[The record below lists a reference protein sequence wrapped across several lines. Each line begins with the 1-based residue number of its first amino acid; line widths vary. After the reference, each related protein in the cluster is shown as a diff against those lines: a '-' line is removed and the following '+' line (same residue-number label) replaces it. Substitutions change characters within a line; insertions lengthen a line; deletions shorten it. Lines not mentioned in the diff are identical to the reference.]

1 MAREWTRKSIEELAR
16 SVYGRMGG
24 GGSDV
29 HILPYVFGDA
39 KGTAIHDS
47 QGRIYRTGWHLWGV
61 YSGEH
66 IDGNAD
72 WFQYTLYDQYRE
84 CETNTIPVPTIID
97 DYYGL
102 VNVKFDGYTYVKG
115 GTQRL
120 ALNIGSIVT
129 PTTVNP
135 PYYYDPEYVSH
146 LTIIEPGNSTRLLLK
161 LYNDMT
167 NPHPTFLATSLREF
181 TYGKEI
187 AVFNSGAGDDL
198 VVIVPME
205 IIRRAVVAD
214 SHVKCYLYN
223 KDANIDDMVNL
234 SNQAIVDSN
243 NNVLAYGTVSQPML
257 AGMKHLYT
265 TLPVL
270 YLPTTTPTLPY
281 AKHIYDDLNNTPMEY
296 GHVSMYLSFYV
307 SQFTGK
313 NMTVEDVVKKIVEE
327 CGMNTIGEGDPM
339 NIVIDSYI

>member
-24 GGSDV
+24 GSDV

-39 KGTAIHDS
+39 KGSAIHDS
-47 QGRIYRTGWHLWGV
+47 RGTIYRTGWHLWGI

-72 WFQYTLYDQYRE
+72 WFEYTLYYKYRE

-97 DYYGL
+97 SDDGL
-102 VNVKFDGYTYVKG
+102 VNVKFDGYTYIKG
-115 GTQRL
+115 GAQRL

-146 LTIIEPGNSTRLLLK
+146 LTIIQPGNSPRLLLK

-187 AVFNSGAGDDL
+187 AVFSSGGGDDL

-205 IIRRAVVAD
+205 IIRRANVAD
-214 SHVKCYLYN
+214 SHVKCYLYD

-243 NNVLAYGTVSQPML
+243 NNVLAYGTVSHPML

-270 YLPTTTPTLPY
+270 YLPTTTPLLPY

-307 SQFTGK
+307 DQFTGK